1 MEESYPGGN
10 YDMLI
15 YMTRKIHKCKTK
27 ENSEQFTVGFTL
39 YIPELLKHIV
49 QPLLIFNRKKN

>member
-49 QPLLIFNRKKN
+49 QPLLILN